1 MRSFSMSVRVD
12 PRLLHADATL
22 VPPPAQRACEDRSFE
37 LPPVLHVATFVLFA
51 GFVSVLSL
59 AFANPELVVP
69 WAIFIVFIAAFL
81 TVPALWVRM
90 APANPSRALGWSRFM
105 ARGVETATGHVSG
118 REATALVLLLP
129 ALIFLW
135 SVAIA
140 VIAAVA

>member
-1 MRSFSMSVRVD
+1 MSVHVD
-12 PRLLHADATL
+12 PKLLHADARL
-22 VPPPAQRACEDRSFE
+22 VPPPVQRACEDRSFE

-59 AFANPELVVP
+59 AFANSELVVP

-81 TVPALWVRM
+81 IVPSLWTRM
-90 APANPSRALGWSRFM
+90 APPNPSRALSWSRFM

-118 REATALVLLLP
+118 REAITLVLLLP
-129 ALIFLW
+129 ALIFFW

-140 VIAAVA
+140 MINTVA